1 MNHRRVDRE
10 ISMKKRKLILYV
22 ITIKILI
29 TTGIEGVTT
38 GIQGVIQESIEREK
52 DQVHQKITIIN
63 VFQARQ
69 IMAKEGQRPVAV
81 MVIQGIGE

>member
-29 TTGIEGVTT
+29 TTGI
-38 GIQGVIQESIEREK
+38 QGVMQESIEREK
-52 DQVHQKITIIN
+52 DQVHLKITTNIN